1 MKYSDWIGFAGVVMM
16 LVAFLFNLLKMMKQ
30 DGLPY
35 ILLNLIGGALSTTAA
50 AIIHY
55 LPFVVLESTWTLV
68 SLVALISYFRKP
80 LKEMNEVKG

>member
-1 MKYSDWIGFAGVVMM
+1 MM

-35 ILLNLIGGALSTTAA
+35 ILLNLIGGTLSTTAA

-55 LPFVVLESTWTLV
+55 IPFVVLESTWTFV
-68 SLVALISYFRKP
+68 SLVALVSYFRKP
-80 LKEMNEVKG
+80 LKEVNISDVN